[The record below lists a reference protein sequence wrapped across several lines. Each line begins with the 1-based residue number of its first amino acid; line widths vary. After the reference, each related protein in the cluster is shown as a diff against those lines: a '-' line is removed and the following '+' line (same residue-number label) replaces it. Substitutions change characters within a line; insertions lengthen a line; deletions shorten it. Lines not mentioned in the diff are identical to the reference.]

1 MRMVT
6 RKERYI
12 RKPGEKAMAM
22 RRIIMGRIS
31 VCPREK
37 FVTMFGRLK
46 GCYRAFLMNF
56 GVSEANYCEHDN
68 LGLVSIYS
76 K

>member
-1 MRMVT
+1 MVT
-6 RKERYI
+6 RKERYT

-22 RRIIMGRIS
+22 RRIITGRTS

-37 FVTMFGRLK
+37 LITMFGRLK
-46 GCYRAFLMNF
+46 GCYQAFLMNF

-68 LGLVSIYS
+68 LGSVSICS